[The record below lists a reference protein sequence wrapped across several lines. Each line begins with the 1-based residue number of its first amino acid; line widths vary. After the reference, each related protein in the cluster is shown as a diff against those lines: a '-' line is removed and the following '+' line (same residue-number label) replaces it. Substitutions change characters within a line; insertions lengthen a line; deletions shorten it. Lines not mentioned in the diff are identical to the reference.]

1 MDRGHSRRR
10 SGQAGGRR
18 GDRPT
23 PYRGG
28 RTQEARSALEASRT
42 ADPDSRRG
50 RAKPR
55 PPAPQPESWCAA
67 EIAVLDAE
75 GGAAAADQARRALF
89 ERTLSEEPLRVLLA
103 KLADFEDVV
112 ALDRAFEIAATYAD
126 PMKGL
131 AFLMNWPALREAA
144 TMILARRAEL
154 RGSWNDIP
162 LWAGRLSGRH
172 PDAALVLVRARAV
185 ALMRLGAGV
194 TDEIQGLIAEAEALA
209 ESVSDLS
216 LPSHQVFLAELSPAP
231 TRRPIWR

>member
-1 MDRGHSRRR
+1 M
-10 SGQAGGRR
+10 
-18 GDRPT
+18 
-23 PYRGG
+23 
-28 RTQEARSALEASRT
+28 
-42 ADPDSRRG
+42 
-50 RAKPR
+50 
-55 PPAPQPESWCAA
+55 
-67 EIAVLDAE
+67 LDAE

-89 ERTLSEEPLRVLLA
+89 ERTLSEEPLKVLLA